1 MEKQKQMISVRPM
14 YAPPLLYVCL
24 EQCLEST
31 IREHNKQVIRHD
43 IDDQVDDD
51 GDDVR
56 MYLLLLLF

>member
-14 YAPPLLYVCL
+14 CTHLLFCMFCL

-56 MYLLLLLF
+56 MYLLLF